1 MFRREGA
8 LREKFK
14 KKEDGGSY
22 REISKEEYLTGQREA
37 QREASGSADQ
47 ERQVT
52 ANSQVEGMRNTR
64 KEGYASGRQR
74 AADLFSRD
82 VQGFTPRQRQGY
94 EESAANKMNKQM
106 QGYQR
111 QLIAKQGGRGIK
123 GGAAYAQQADLA
135 KAGMENQQQYL
146 RDINQTD
153 SDIALKKLAAQYGIE
168 QGEGAQYQL
177 DQQLA
182 YDRARM
188 DEQKK
193 YQGRYGTKFTND
205 YFTRA

>member
-1 MFRREGA
+1 MFG
-8 LREKFK
+8 REKTRRK
-14 KKEDGGSY
+14 KFEERVAES
-22 REISKEEYLTGQREA
+22 RRQAEIGNEAARQQREESGS
-37 QREASGSADQ
+37 QPGSADQ
-47 ERQVT
+47 EMQAT
-52 ANSQVEGMRNTR
+52 ANSQVEDMRKTR
-64 KEGYASGRQR
+64 EEGYASGRQR
-74 AADLFSRD
+74 AGDLFSRD

-135 KAGMENQQQYL
+135 KAGMENQSQYL
-146 RDINQTD
+146 RDINLAD
-153 SDIALKKLAAQYGIE
+153 SDMAIKKTAATFGIE

-177 DQQLA
+177 DKQLA
-182 YDRARM
+182 YDRANM
-188 DEQKK
+188 DDQKK
-193 YQGRYGTKFTND
+193 RQGRYGTKFTND